1 MHFKTLQLFVLALTA
16 SQLCSIV
23 TGSRI
28 LLQPTQLLRKQ
39 CPCPYIYKPVCGADG
54 KQHANKCIA
63 ECAGVAITEQ
73 NPTDPRQCARI
84 AVDPV
89 YQYPVGSA
97 SQGSGR
103 LGPNPGGGLPP
114 RPLNMNTNSAAVG
127 AGKRPCRCP
136 RIYLP
141 VCGE

>member
-1 MHFKTLQLFVLALTA
+1 MHFKTLQLFILALTA

-73 NPTDPRQCARI
+73 NATDPRQCARI

-89 YQYPVGSA
+89 YPVGSA